1 MTDQTDAKKDAPI
14 PDPRSPLAHRHIL
27 LGVSGG
33 IAAYKSPWL
42 VRRLRDAGAEV
53 QVVTTRG
60 AEHFVTATT
69 LQAVSGRPV
78 RSDLWDP
85 AAEAAM
91 GHIELARWADLLLIA
106 PATADLLARL
116 AAGRA
121 DDLLTTLRLATRAP
135 VLLAPAMNVAMWEH
149 PATRRNIAQLAADGC
164 HVAEPDQGPMAC
176 GEFGPGRMPEPEA
189 LVALAARTLSGAAAR
204 GPLRGRRILITAGP
218 TREAIDPV
226 RYISN
231 HSSGKQGYAL
241 AAADMHRAVQQRVAD
256 CDVYIGV
263 AAVADYRPATAA
275 DRKLKKQP
283 DRAGT
288 MTLTLVENPDIVA
301 AVAAREPRPLVVG
314 FAAETHDALAH
325 AREKRQRKGMDLIVV
340 NDVSEAGIGFGSD
353 DNRVHLIWEGG
364 ERALEKTGKDAVSR
378 IIIDQIAELLARR

>member
-1 MTDQTDAKKDAPI
+1 
-14 PDPRSPLAHRHIL
+14 
-27 LGVSGG
+27 
-33 IAAYKSPWL
+33 
-42 VRRLRDAGAEV
+42 RDAGAEV
-53 QVVTTRG
+53 V
-60 AEHFVTATT
+60 
-69 LQAVSGRPV
+69 LVSGP
-78 RSDLWDP
+78 
-85 AAEAAM
+85 
-91 GHIELARWADLLLIA
+91 
-106 PATADLLARL
+106 
-116 AAGRA
+116 
-121 DDLLTTLRLATRAP
+121 
-135 VLLAPAMNVAMWEH
+135 
-149 PATRRNIAQLAADGC
+149 
-164 HVAEPDQGPMAC
+164 
-176 GEFGPGRMPEPEA
+176 
-189 LVALAARTLSGAAAR
+189 VALPAPPGVAVVAVTSA
-204 GPLRGRRILITAGP
+204 
-218 TREAIDPV
+218 E
-226 RYISN
+226 
-231 HSSGKQGYAL
+231 
-241 AAADMHRAVQQRVAD
+241 DMHRAVQQRVAD

-340 NDVSEAGIGFGSD
+340 NDVSEADIGFGSD